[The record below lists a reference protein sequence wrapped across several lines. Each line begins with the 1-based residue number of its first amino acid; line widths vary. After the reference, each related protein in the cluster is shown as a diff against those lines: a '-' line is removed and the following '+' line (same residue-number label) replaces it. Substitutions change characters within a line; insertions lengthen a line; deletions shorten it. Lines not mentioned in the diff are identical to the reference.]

1 MAFVS
6 VSSYFVDRPRAKM
19 ALFLG
24 AVALYPIIF
33 YMSHGRVGNAI
44 IILSALPVFIA
55 AYCYGIKYGL
65 VASLLV
71 LPINYFFLSMSG
83 FDGMAELRPERFIGL
98 HVLILVGS
106 LMLGYSSLMQ
116 KRLKHEVQQRKEIE
130 ERLKYL
136 AHYDQLTGVANRY
149 YGDEL
154 MQKMLTKAK
163 IEKSRFMII
172 FIDLNDF
179 KLLNDQYGHHIG
191 DLALQTLAD
200 KLKVCVGSDGVVVRN
215 GGDEF
220 FVLLEPSES
229 FDMLDE
235 VIGTIQRVFSRPVVL
250 EDHIVD
256 LSLSY
261 GMATYP
267 DDADNQEDLIRKA
280 DQQMYQ
286 FKQKRK
292 VNINKI
298 A

>member
-1 MAFVS
+1 
-6 VSSYFVDRPRAKM
+6 M

>member
-6 VSSYFVDRPRAKM
+6 VSNFFVDRPRAKL

-33 YMSHGRVGNAI
+33 YMTHGRVGNAV
-44 IILSALPVFIA
+44 IILSALPAFIA

-65 VASLLV
+65 VASLFV

-83 FDGMAELRPERFIGL
+83 IDGLAELRPERFIGL
-98 HVLILVGS
+98 HVLILIGS
-106 LMLGYSSLMQ
+106 LMLGHSSLMQ
-116 KRLKHEVQQRKEIE
+116 KRLKHEVKHRKEIE

-154 MQKMLTKAK
+154 MRKMLNKAK
-163 IEKSRFMII
+163 LEKVRFVVV

-191 DLALQTLAD
+191 DLALQTVAD
-200 KLKVCVGSDGVVVRN
+200 KLKVCVGNDGVVVRN

-229 FDMLDE
+229 FDLVEDVTE
-235 VIGTIQRVFSRPVVL
+235 SIQRVFSRPMVL
-250 EDHIVD
+250 EEHIVD

-292 VNINKI
+292 VNIDKI